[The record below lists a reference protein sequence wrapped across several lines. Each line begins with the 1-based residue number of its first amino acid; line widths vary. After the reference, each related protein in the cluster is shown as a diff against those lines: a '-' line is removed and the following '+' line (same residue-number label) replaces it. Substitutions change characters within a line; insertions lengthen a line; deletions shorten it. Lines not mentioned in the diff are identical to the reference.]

1 MSITY
6 GTFTDEYGNVGL
18 IGPQGPEGPTG
29 PQGPQ
34 GSTGPTGL
42 TGAIGPQGLQGP
54 RGDQGVSVTGP
65 QGVQGPQGIQG
76 PKGDNANFSEYVTS
90 TAITSDDWVLWASDN
105 TFVEY
110 KIKYSDF
117 LAISQGSVQGN
128 AVQQANT
135 YTDQAIANLV
145 DGSPQQLDTLGEIA
159 NALNDDADVATTLTN
174 SIATKLAIADFD
186 SSFDTRLATKTTDN
200 VTEGSSL
207 YYTEA
212 RVDANIASKS
222 TDNIAEGSNLYFTT
236 QRSYDAFDQRLN
248 VKTTSDLTEGSNL
261 YFTNARADSAFDTRL
276 AIKTT
281 DDLTEGSVNFYYT
294 DAKVDTR
301 ISAKSVG
308 YLNDVNVSNVQI
320 GQVLKWNG
328 SVWENSTD
336 QTNADTDSLPEG
348 TNNKYYTD
356 ERVDDRLSNLLVA
369 GANITF
375 NYDDA
380 NNQLTISANSA
391 SGYDLTNNDL
401 SDIGDVSITSPS
413 NGQVLKYN
421 GSNWINAGD
430 EETLSNNTTTDL
442 AEGNNLYY
450 TDTRVNSAIDTRV
463 DKAFV
468 DALNVDADTLD
479 GLDSSQFTRKDVT
492 NTQTGSIYM
501 QDSLLGLNNSSA
513 PKQWS
518 LINNSAGDLILHTG
532 TSGIA
537 EFVFENRAVNSSS
550 GSKLKINSLEVL
562 TTASILDQDDMS
574 SNSSNRVPSQQSVKA
589 YVDANVKDGSY
600 DSSVKTSNFNISA
613 GDQWSGYLIDTA
625 TTTVT
630 VTLPTTPNNMQKVRF
645 LDVGGNLSSNSFIIN
660 PNGNSIQGGSG
671 NLNVSL
677 NNAAFE
683 LMYVNSYGWFL
694 TTK

>member
-18 IGPQGPEGPTG
+18 IGPQGPVGPTG

-34 GSTGPTGL
+34 GATGPTGL
-42 TGAIGPQGLQGP
+42 TGAMGPQGLQGP
-54 RGDQGVSVTGP
+54 RGDQGPSVIGP
-65 QGVQGPQGIQG
+65 TGVQGPQGIQG
-76 PKGDNANFSEYVTS
+76 PKGDKWDFSEYVTS
-90 TAITSDDWVLWASDN
+90 TAITADDWVLWSSDN

-110 KIKYSDF
+110 KIRYSDF
-117 LAISQGSVQGN
+117 LTISQGSVQGN

-135 YTDQAIANLV
+135 YTDQKIAELV

-200 VTEGSSL
+200 VAEGSAL

-212 RVDANIASKS
+212 RVDANIASKT
-222 TDNIAEGSNLYFTT
+222 TDNITEGSNLYFTT

-276 AIKTT
+276 ATKTT
-281 DDLTEGSVNFYYT
+281 DNLPEGSVNFYYT
-294 DAKVDTR
+294 DTKVDTR
-301 ISAKSVG
+301 IGSKSVG

-336 QTNADTDSLPEG
+336 QTNTDTDSLPEG

-369 GANITF
+369 GTNITF

-380 NNQLTISANSA
+380 NNQLTISANAA
-391 SGYDLTNNDL
+391 SGYDLTNNNL
-401 SDIGDVSITSPS
+401 ADIGDVSISSPS
-413 NGQVLKYN
+413 NGQVLRYN

-442 AEGNNLYY
+442 AEGSNLYY
-450 TDTRVNSAIDTRV
+450 TDTRVRSAISATLGGAGYDQSTGTFSIPNSTNHILEGNNLYYTDQRVDSRINAQFKIDEDDMTSNSASHFPT
-463 DKAFV
+463 
-468 DALNVDADTLD
+468 
-479 GLDSSQFTRKDVT
+479 
-492 NTQTGSIYM
+492 
-501 QDSLLGLNNSSA
+501 
-513 PKQWS
+513 
-518 LINNSAGDLILHTG
+518 
-532 TSGIA
+532 
-537 EFVFENRAVNSSS
+537 
-550 GSKLKINSLEVL
+550 
-562 TTASILDQDDMS
+562 
-574 SNSSNRVPSQQSVKA
+574 QQSVKA
-589 YVDANVKDGSY
+589 YVDSQVSHGAY

-625 TTTVT
+625 TTSVT

-645 LDVGGNLSSNSFIIN
+645 LDVGGNLSSNSLTIN

>member
-6 GTFTDEYGNVGL
+6 GTFTDQYGNVGL

-29 PQGPQ
+29 PQGSQ
-34 GSTGPTGL
+34 GNTGPTGL

-54 RGDQGVSVTGP
+54 RGDQGPSVTGP

-76 PKGDNANFSEYVTS
+76 PQGDNANFSEFVTS
-90 TAITSDDWVLWASDN
+90 TGITSNDWVLWASDN

-145 DGSPQQLDTLGEIA
+145 NGSPTQLDTLSEISTALNNDDDIA
-159 NALNDDADVATTLTN
+159 NTLTA
-174 SIATKLAIADFD
+174 SIATKLATADFN
-186 SSFDTRLATKTTDN
+186 STFDTRLATKTTDN

-212 RVDANIASKS
+212 RVNANIASKS
-222 TDNIAEGSNLYFTT
+222 TDDIAEGSNLYFTT

-248 VKTTSDLTEGSNL
+248 VKTTSDVAEGSNL
-261 YFTNARADSAFDTRL
+261 YFTNARADSAFDTRI
-276 AIKTT
+276 ATKTT
-281 DDLTEGSVNFYYT
+281 DNLTEGSVNFYYT

-301 ISAKSVG
+301 ISAKSIS
-308 YLNDVNVSNVQI
+308 YLNDVNVSNPQI
-320 GQVLKWNG
+320 SQVLKWNG
-328 SVWENSTD
+328 SVWENATD
-336 QTNADTDSLPEG
+336 QTNSVLED
-348 TNNKYYTD
+348 
-356 ERVDDRLSNLLVA
+356 LSNV
-369 GANITF
+369 T
-375 NYDDA
+375 
-380 NNQLTISANSA
+380 
-391 SGYDLTNNDL
+391 
-401 SDIGDVSITSPS
+401 VSNPS
-413 NGQVLKYN
+413 NGQVLRYD
-421 GSNWINAGD
+421 GSGWINAGD
-430 EETLSNNTTTDL
+430 EETLANNTTTDL

-450 TDTRVNSAIDTRV
+450 TAARV
-463 DKAFV
+463 DNKIV
-468 DALNVDADTLD
+468 N
-479 GLDSSQFTRKDVT
+479 Q
-492 NTQTGSIYM
+492 Y
-501 QDSLLGLNNSSA
+501 
-513 PKQWS
+513 
-518 LINNSAGDLILHTG
+518 LID
-532 TSGIA
+532 
-537 EFVFENRAVNSSS
+537 E
-550 GSKLKINSLEVL
+550 
-562 TTASILDQDDMS
+562 DDMAS
-574 SNSSNRVPSQQSVKA
+574 DSNIKFPTQQSVKA

-600 DSSVKTSNFNISA
+600 DSSVKNSNFNISA

-677 NNAAFE
+677 DNAAFE
-683 LMYVNSYGWFL
+683 IMYVNSYGWFL

>member
-6 GTFTDEYGNVGL
+6 GTFTDQYGNVGL

-34 GSTGPTGL
+34 GATGPTGL
-42 TGAIGPQGLQGP
+42 TGSIGPQGLQGP
-54 RGDQGVSVTGP
+54 RGDQGSSVTGP
-65 QGVQGPQGIQG
+65 QGVQGPQGLTG
-76 PKGDNANFSEYVTS
+76 PKGDKWNFSEYVTS
-90 TAITSDDWVLWASDN
+90 TAISTDDWVLWSSDN

-110 KIKYSDF
+110 KIRYSDF
-117 LAISQGSVQGN
+117 LTISQGSVQGN

-135 YTDQAIANLV
+135 YTDQKIAELV
-145 DGSPQQLDTLGEIA
+145 DGSPAQLDTLGEIS
-159 NALNDDADVATTLTN
+159 NALNDDDDIATTLTN

-186 SSFDTRLATKTTDN
+186 SSFDTRLSTKTTDN
-200 VTEGSSL
+200 VTEGSAL

-212 RVDANIASKS
+212 RVDANIASKT
-222 TDNIAEGSNLYFTT
+222 TDNISEGSNLYFTT

-248 VKTTSDLTEGSNL
+248 VKTTSDLAEGSNL
-261 YFTNARADSAFDTRL
+261 YFTNARVDSAFDTRL

-281 DDLTEGSVNFYYT
+281 DNLTEGSVNFYYT

-308 YLNDVNVSNVQI
+308 YLNDVSVSNVQI

-369 GANITF
+369 GANVTF

-380 NNQLTISANSA
+380 NNQLTISANSVG
-391 SGYDLTNNDL
+391 GYDLTNNDL
-401 SDIGDVSITSPS
+401 NDIGNVTITSPS
-413 NGQVLKYN
+413 NGQVLRYN
-421 GSNWINAGD
+421 GSGWINAGD
-430 EETLSNNTTTDL
+430 EETLANNTTTDL

-450 TDTRVNSAIDTRV
+450 TDARARASVSATIGSAGYDQSTGAFSLPNSTDHISEGSNLYYTAARV
-463 DKAFV
+463 DNKIV
-468 DALNVDADTLD
+468 N
-479 GLDSSQFTRKDVT
+479 Q
-492 NTQTGSIYM
+492 Y
-501 QDSLLGLNNSSA
+501 
-513 PKQWS
+513 
-518 LINNSAGDLILHTG
+518 LID
-532 TSGIA
+532 
-537 EFVFENRAVNSSS
+537 E
-550 GSKLKINSLEVL
+550 
-562 TTASILDQDDMS
+562 DDMS
-574 SNSSNRVPSQQSVKA
+574 SDSNIKFPTQQSVKA

-600 DSSVKTSNFNISA
+600 DSSVKTSNFNISVT
-613 GDQWSGYLIDTA
+613 DQWAGYLIDTA
-625 TTTVT
+625 TTTIT
-630 VTLPTTPNNMQKVRF
+630 VTLPTTPNDMQKVRF
-645 LDVGGNLSSNSFIIN
+645 LDVGGNLSSNSLIIN

-671 NLNVSL
+671 NLNVAL